1 MTATSPM
8 ERAAAAATLGRRA
21 RISPAEQAE
30 LELLVHSD
38 PDARVR
44 SVALGAL
51 VHAGPRRRAAA
62 AWRTAARDADGNVR
76 RRAAELA
83 PALRGAASAGVL
95 LTLLADDEPLVAE
108 AAAFALGEHPGA
120 TRRVIARL
128 GRAATTHD
136 DALVREAAVAALGA
150 IGDPS
155 ALPMVL
161 VACDDKPA
169 VRRRAV
175 LALAAFDG
183 EAVEARLRQ
192 ALEDRDWQT
201 RAAAEQLLGQSE
213 E

>member
-1 MTATSPM
+1 M
-8 ERAAAAATLGRRA
+8 ERAAAAAILGRRP
-21 RISPAEQAE
+21 RITPAEQRG
-30 LELLVHSD
+30 LELLAGWD

-51 VHAGPRRRAAA
+51 VHAAPRRRSAA
-62 AWRTAARDADGNVR
+62 AWRIAACDADGNVR

-83 PALRGAASAGVL
+83 PALGRAASARVL
-95 LTLLADDEPLVAE
+95 LALLADDDPLVAE
-108 AAAFALGEHPGA
+108 AAAFALGEHPRA
-120 TRRVIARL
+120 TPRVIAML
-128 GRAATTHD
+128 GRAATTSD
-136 DALVREAAVAALGA
+136 DPLVREAAVAALGA

-201 RAAAEQLLGQSE
+201 RTAAEQLLERPDQLS
-213 E
+213 

>member
-8 ERAAAAATLGRRA
+8 ERAAAAAILGRRSRVSA
-21 RISPAEQAE
+21 AEQRE
-30 LELLVHSD
+30 LALLVDSD

-44 SVALGAL
+44 SVALAAS
-51 VHAGPRRRAAA
+51 VHATPRRS
-62 AWRTAARDADGNVR
+62 AARVWRVAASDPDPNVR

-83 PALRGAASAGVL
+83 PALRGDASAR
-95 LTLLADDEPLVAE
+95 TLLALLGDDEPLVAE

-120 TRRVIARL
+120 TPRVISAL

-155 ALPMVL
+155 ALPIVL

-175 LALAAFDG
+175 LALAAFEG
-183 EAVEARLRQ
+183 EQVEERLRR
-192 ALEDRDWQT
+192 ALQDRDWQT
-201 RAAAEQLLGQSE
+201 RTAAEQLLE
-213 E
+213 K